1 MRRLELIF
9 VSFIFL
15 ICTSYNQ
22 DTKLTLDEETLQI
35 KESLNKTE
43 KGLIE
48 IEKILN
54 DPYYKHKIK

>member
-1 MRRLELIF
+1 MKKLELIF

-22 DTKLTLDEETLQI
+22 NTKLNLEEETLQI
-35 KESLNKTE
+35 KQSLDKTE

>member
-1 MRRLELIF
+1 MRKIELIF

-22 DTKLTLDEETLQI
+22 ETNLTLEQKTLEI
-35 KESLNKTE
+35 KKSLDKTE
-43 KGLIE
+43 QGLIE
-48 IEKILN
+48 IEKMLN